1 MLTRNR
7 LIIIAVCLLALAAF
21 WLNTPLVSSQ
31 GLTITA
37 AAMEGNLPLDAPASD
52 VWQQATAVEVPMSAQ
67 MISRPI
73 MPETNAKAVTV
84 RALHNGTQVAFL
96 LEWQDAT
103 RNDATLRVDDF
114 RDGAA
119 IQFPVLEGQPF
130 YCMGQLGGD
139 VNIWHWKADWQAALI
154 AQQSLQTTYPN
165 ITVDQYPFAEAS
177 EDIYLAAYADINYLT
192 AAAAGNYLALPV
204 HGSSVEDL
212 VAGGFGSL
220 TTQPL
225 EGQNVQG
232 YGEWSDG
239 VWRVIFSR
247 DLSSTEAEDVTLAPE
262 TLYSIAFAAWDGANQ
277 ERNGSKSTSQWI
289 SFQLAGAAGAGAATT
304 TETAAADAPLTATVA
319 AIPPTGFN
327 ALFWGFIALL
337 ILIPLGVGIVM
348 LYFHLGSKPE

>member
-1 MLTRNR
+1 
-7 LIIIAVCLLALAAF
+7 
-21 WLNTPLVSSQ
+21 
-31 GLTITA
+31 
-37 AAMEGNLPLDAPASD
+37 

-165 ITVDQYPFAEAS
+165 ITVDQYPFAEAVGRHLPRRLRRHQLPDRRS
-177 EDIYLAAYADINYLT
+177 SRQLSG
-192 AAAAGNYLALPV
+192 AAGARFARGRP
-204 HGSSVEDL
+204 
-212 VAGGFGSL
+212 GGGRL
-220 TTQPL
+220 WQPHHASRWKD
-225 EGQNVQG
+225 QNVQG

-304 TETAAADAPLTATVA
+304 TETAAADGAGDSRGGRRSRPLASMRSTVG
-319 AIPPTGFN
+319 PSSR
-327 ALFWGFIALL
+327 LL
-337 ILIPLGVGIVM
+337 DAGVASASASLWCSTSII
-348 LYFHLGSKPE
+348 GSKPSTQCGCLTGLARRRTRRRRGAQRKSK

>member
-7 LIIIAVCLLALAAF
+7 LLALLIGLLALAAL
-21 WLNTPLVSSQ
+21 WLKAPLVSSQ
-31 GLTITA
+31 GLTIVA
-37 AAMEGNLPLDAPASD
+37 ATVEGDLPLDAPASD
-52 VWQQATAVEVPMSAQ
+52 AWQQTTAVEVPMSAQ
-67 MISRPI
+67 MIARPI

-84 RALHNGTQVAFL
+84 RALHNGAQVAFL

-103 RNDATLRVDDF
+103 RNDTTLRVDDF

-130 YCMGQLGGD
+130 YCMGQQGGD

-154 AQQSLQTTYPN
+154 AQQNLQATYPN
-165 ITVDQYPFAEAS
+165 IAVDQYPFTEPS

-192 AAAAGNYLALPV
+192 AEAAGNYMALPV
-204 HGSSVEDL
+204 HGSPVEDL

-220 TTQPL
+220 TTQSL

-247 DLSSTEAEDVTLAPE
+247 DLNSTEAEDISLAPE
-262 TLYSIAFAAWDGANQ
+262 KLYSVAFAAWDGANQ
-277 ERNGSKSTSQWI
+277 ERNGSKSTSQWV
-289 SFQLAGAAGAGAATT
+289 SFQLGGAAGAGAATT
-304 TETAAADAPLTATVA
+304 AGAAGAPLTATVA

-327 ALFWGFIALL
+327 ALFWGFLGLL
-337 ILIPLGVGIVM
+337 ILIPLGVGVVM
-348 LYFHLGSKPE
+348 LYFHLGSKPEE